1 MAKKTIAQRVIGS
14 ITDAVKGIWQ
24 TVTDPDSRSKL
35 GLNAGVNIDPT
46 ATQARFEIMDAYFAS
61 EDPKVEEYQIIAPIA
76 GG

>member
-35 GLNAGVNIDPT
+35 GLNAGVNIDPLR
-46 ATQARFEIMDAYFAS
+46 AFRAESHARSLDCEISHAC
-61 EDPKVEEYQIIAPIA
+61 
-76 GG
+76 